1 MSVPGRRYLV
11 TGVLGAIG
19 AWTARTLVDRGAH
32 VVGLDLGGSQ
42 HRLDIAFESLG
53 RDRLELVQG
62 DIADLDELER
72 LLSERGI
79 TNVVHLAAMQVPF
92 VRERP
97 ALGALVNVVG
107 TVNVLEAARRTGVT
121 APVVYASSI
130 AVFGPTEGAPRRRST
145 VSSSGRTRRRPSAI
159 CEDYGVPSI
168 GLRPHTVYGPGRDQ
182 GLTSAPTA
190 AMLAAAAGVP
200 YEIPFGGRLQFQY
213 LPDVAE
219 AFVRASE
226 VDRRDASV
234 HTLDGPS
241 ASVEEVVELV
251 EAVSGVE
258 RGTITWRGDPLPFP
272 GEADGSSFVE
282 LLGGSVNRPLADGV
296 ADAIERFRQAARDR
310 AGRAAGLSHPTREQG
325 GSDERTQGHAEVHQ
339 GSRPDGQGVHGRR
352 TSRDEGAR
360 AGAEGGGAP
369 RQGQGGRGK

>member
-1 MSVPGRRYLV
+1 MSEPDRRYLV

-42 HRLDIAFESLG
+42 HRLDIAFESVG
-53 RDRLELVQG
+53 RERLALVHG
-62 DIADLDELER
+62 DIANLDELDR
-72 LLSERGI
+72 LFSERRI

-107 TVNVLEAARRTGVT
+107 TVNVLEAARRSGVT

-130 AVFGPTEGAPRRRST
+130 AVLGPTEGTPPQTLYGVFKRANEETAFRFF
-145 VSSSGRTRRRPSAI
+145 
-159 CEDYGVPSI
+159 EDYGVPSI

-190 AMLAAAAGVP
+190 AMLAATAGEP

-226 VDRRDASV
+226 VDRREASV

-251 EAVSGVE
+251 EAASGVE

-296 ADAIERFRQAARDR
+296 ADAIDRFRRLLR
-310 AGRAAGLSHPTREQG
+310 TGL
-325 GSDERTQGHAEVHQ
+325 V
-339 GSRPDGQGVHGRR
+339 
-352 TSRDEGAR
+352 
-360 AGAEGGGAP
+360 AP
-369 RQGQGGRGK
+369 PA